1 MLKILKGFITK
12 YIKDERSLKAT
23 KNIIFS
29 FVIKAV
35 TISISLM
42 LVPMTIN
49 YVNPLKYGIW
59 LTLSSVISWISL
71 FDLGFANGLRN
82 KLAEAKAT
90 NNIEIAQHYVS
101 TTYAALTVIF
111 LFIWISFA
119 IVNPFLNWSKILNAP
134 AALENELSTLS
145 IIFIGAFCMQAVL
158 KIINFILIADQY
170 PAKAAFW
177 DMIGQFLSLIS
188 IGILIKTT
196 SESLI
201 YLGIALGIVPLI
213 SVIVS
218 SVYCYRKSYKYLR
231 PRWRFVKIK
240 YARNILTLGFK
251 FFLLQI
257 GALIIYQTT
266 NIIIAQ
272 LSTPEQVT
280 VYNIA
285 YRYFSILFM
294 IFTIIIT
301 PFWSSFTDAYIK
313 RDVHWMKSTTQKL
326 KLLFFGLT
334 ALGIIMLLISSWIY
348 KLWIG
353 TSVSIPFSVSLSV
366 LLYIIVLIWSQL
378 FTFPINGIGKVQLQ
392 LYITIF
398 ESLVNIPLA
407 LILGSHFG
415 INGIIVSPV
424 ISLSLR
430 VIIAPIQ
437 LKKLINYNA
446 HNLWYR

>member
-1 MLKILKGFITK
+1 MLKILRGFITK
-12 YIKDERSLKAT
+12 HIQDERSLKAT

-29 FVIKAV
+29 FVIKAI
-35 TISISLM
+35 TITISLM

-82 KLAEAKAT
+82 KLAEAKAS
-90 NNIEIAQHYVS
+90 NNFEIAQHFVS

-111 LFIWISFA
+111 LFIWILFA
-119 IVNPFLNWSKILNAP
+119 IINPFLNWSKILNTP

-145 IIFIGAFCMQAVL
+145 IIFIGAFCVQAVL

-188 IGILIKTT
+188 IWILIKTT

-201 YLGIALGIVPLI
+201 FLGIALGIVPLI
-213 SVIVS
+213 SVIIS
-218 SVYCYRKSYKYLR
+218 SVYCFRNNYKYLR
-231 PRWRFVKIK
+231 PRFKFVKMK
-240 YARNILTLGFK
+240 YARSILTLGFK
-251 FFLLQI
+251 FFLLQV
-257 GALIIYQTT
+257 GTLIIYQTT

-313 RDVHWMKSTTQKL
+313 RDVRWMKSTTQKL
-326 KLLFFGLT
+326 KLLFFGLA
-334 ALGIIMLLISSWIY
+334 ALGIVMLLLSGWIY
-348 KLWIG
+348 KIWIG

-398 ESLVNIPLA
+398 ESIVNIPIA

-415 INGIIVSPV
+415 INGIIIAPV

-430 VIIAPIQ
+430 VILAPIQ

-446 HNLWYR
+446 YNLWYR